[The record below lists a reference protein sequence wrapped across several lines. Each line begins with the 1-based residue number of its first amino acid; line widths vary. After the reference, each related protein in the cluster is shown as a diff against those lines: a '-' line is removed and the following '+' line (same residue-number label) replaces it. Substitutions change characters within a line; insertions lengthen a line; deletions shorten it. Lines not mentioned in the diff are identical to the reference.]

1 MFGDIVRNLRNARNL
16 NQVQL
21 ARELGV
27 SKQTISNWENNNI
40 LPSIEM
46 LTSIARFFSVS
57 TDYLLELDSRR
68 YIEVTDLSLEE
79 ISHIQQLINDIKK
92 TNWAFIFIRDCA
104 AFSFAVPICSEF
116 RISMFLIALIILYF
130 LSLYNLPSH
139 ISFTPSEYFFF
150 FAYSRQTH
158 LYFHPTANYTK
169 LIL

>member
-1 MFGDIVRNLRNARNL
+1 MKITNNHYNNYPTQYRVSLHLCGIYLLSKKLLKVRDFMFGDIVRNLRNARNL

-21 ARELGV
+21 AKELGV

-79 ISHIQQLINDIKK
+79 ISHIQQLINDIRKS
-92 TNWAFIFIRDCA
+92 N
-104 AFSFAVPICSEF
+104 
-116 RISMFLIALIILYF
+116 
-130 LSLYNLPSH
+130 
-139 ISFTPSEYFFF
+139 
-150 FAYSRQTH
+150 
-158 LYFHPTANYTK
+158 
-169 LIL
+169 